1 MDISFNVITFEFQLT
16 MCSISQISFIPSH
29 KVAVNLG
36 FGISYGLPFALKNFY
51 SPMFWAR
58 AFSNETSPMMEFF
71 DKFIES
77 QKIEAMEMKES
88 QQRRNSTETVIEND
102 EEENTTTDFITT
114 TSDTDLDRD
123 KRSIIP
129 EENGDITAGE
139 FYYGLQ
145 DTLSM

>member
-1 MDISFNVITFEFQLT
+1 

-77 QKIEAMEMKES
+77 QKIEAAKE
-88 QQRRNSTETVIEND
+88 QQEKMRNSSIEIEND
-102 EEENTTTDFITT
+102 DEQNTTTDVIT
-114 TSDTDLDRD
+114 TSDDEL
-123 KRSIIP
+123 KREIRSTIP
-129 EENGDITAGE
+129 EDLGDLTAAE
-139 FYYGLQ
+139 FYYGLK